1 MRRNEAPGSRLQ
13 VCSES
18 TYNAILLHML
28 SICLFEPEIP
38 QNTGN
43 IARTCAVTGARL
55 HLVKPLG
62 FDISEKAVRHAG
74 LDYWQDVAEEMTGDR
89 DSLKMLKKE
98 KSSIFTAGT
107 MNSAPAWRLCTR
119 KLRAH
124 LMMER

>member
-1 MRRNEAPGSRLQ
+1 MKKR
-13 VCSES
+13 V
-18 TYNAILLHML
+18 
-28 SICLFEPEIP
+28 F
-38 QNTGN
+38 
-43 IARTCAVTGARL
+43 AVLMASVTA
-55 HLVKPLG
+55 
-62 FDISEKAVRHAG
+62 AG
-74 LDYWQDVAEEMTGDR
+74 LLAGCGGGNDGGSGQSENGDR